1 MKQKGYIYRA
11 SGCWYVRY
19 RETINGERQQVS
31 KCVCPIEPHQVRLKK
46 APPDVREAADR
57 LLAPLNQLEATGSS
71 NMTLDQFV
79 EHHYWPWLKAEREP
93 GTAYNYKLVYNNHFK
108 DQLGPKRLW
117 EVRTATVSQA
127 LAETFRQHPGL
138 TKRTLVQHRS
148 IVYSIFKLAISQ
160 GYAPAPNPA
169 GRDCLVPGSKNPGK
183 PTEAYD
189 LDTILRILGVVTGQA
204 KAAVAIAGFAGL
216 SRSEIM
222 GLKWSD
228 YSGVQISVR
237 RKVWEGKVG
246 KTKTLAREA
255 PVPVIETLAE
265 ILDEY
270 RAELDNPKLDAW
282 MFPTRNQ
289 TPKSLKEL
297 YKYQLK
303 KQLAVEN
310 IPWHGWHAFRRG
322 IATNLKS
329 LGVDDKIIQGI
340 LRHAKLA
347 TTTEIY
353 MKNNTVAPEL
363 RAGLDKL
370 QDAIKSRVQ

>member
-1 MKQKGYIYRA
+1 
-11 SGCWYVRY
+11 
-19 RETINGERQQVS
+19 
-31 KCVCPIEPHQVRLKK
+31 
-46 APPDVREAADR
+46 
-57 LLAPLNQLEATGSS
+57 
-71 NMTLDQFV
+71 
-79 EHHYWPWLKAEREP
+79 
-93 GTAYNYKLVYNNHFK
+93 
-108 DQLGPKRLW
+108 
-117 EVRTATVSQA
+117 
-127 LAETFRQHPGL
+127 
-138 TKRTLVQHRS
+138 
-148 IVYSIFKLAISQ
+148 
-160 GYAPAPNPA
+160 
-169 GRDCLVPGSKNPGK
+169 
-183 PTEAYD
+183 
-189 LDTILRILGVVTGQA
+189 
-204 KAAVAIAGFAGL
+204 
-216 SRSEIM
+216 M